1 MFRKRDQPQT
11 YHCSF
16 CGKSQQDVRRMVAGP
31 GAVYICDE
39 CIALCGQIVREEESG
54 QPTVTARPALSLG
67 VYVVTD
73 ERLASGRPLTDIVR
87 AALRGGANAIQLR
100 AKEAPAR
107 AQLALGRELR
117 ALTQEAGALFIVND
131 RADLAVAL
139 DADGVHVGE
148 DDLPPELARRIVGP
162 RRIVGCSTSSV
173 ESALAAQQAGADY
186 LGVGS
191 IYPTTT
197 KADAGDAVGTAMIA
211 AIKARVDLP
220 IVGIGGIHAGNAAS
234 VIAAGADGVAVV
246 SAVIAA
252 ADPEAATRELQTI
265 VTSARQGQNDG

>member
-1 MFRKRDQPQT
+1 MFRKREQSAANR
-11 YHCSF
+11 CSF
-16 CGKSQQDVRRMVAGP
+16 CGKSQQDVRRLVAGP

-54 QPTVTARPALSLG
+54 HATAPARSPLALG

-73 ERLASGRPLTDIVR
+73 ERLAGGRPLVAIVR
-87 AALRGGANAIQLR
+87 AALRGGAHAIQLR
-100 AKEAPAR
+100 AKDAPAR

-117 ALTQEAGALFIVND
+117 ALTQQAGALFIVND

-162 RRIVGCSTSSV
+162 RRIVGVSTNSV
-173 ESALAAQQAGADY
+173 EAALAAQQAGADY
-186 LGVGS
+186 LGVGT

-197 KADAGDAVGTAMIA
+197 KADAGEAVGPAMVA
-211 AIKARVDLP
+211 AIKARVTLP
-220 IVGIGGIHAGNAAS
+220 IVGIGGIRAENAAA
-234 VIAAGADGVAVV
+234 VIEAGADGVAVV
-246 SAVIAA
+246 GAVIAA
-252 ADPEAATRELQTI
+252 TDPVAAARELS
-265 VTSARQGQNDG
+265 VVVASARQRRSHV

>member
-1 MFRKRDQPQT
+1 MFRKRDQPHT
-11 YHCSF
+11 YRCSF

-31 GAVYICDE
+31 GEVFICDE
-39 CIALCGQIVREEESG
+39 CIALCGEIVREEERG
-54 QPTVTARPALSLG
+54 QQPTAARPALLLG

-73 ERLASGRPLTDIVR
+73 ERLAGGRPLAEIVR

-162 RRIVGCSTSSV
+162 RRIVGCSASSV
-173 ESALAAQQAGADY
+173 AAALAAQEAGADY

-197 KADAGDAVGTAMIA
+197 KTDAGEAVGPEMVA

-220 IVGIGGIHAGNAAS
+220 IVGIGGINAGNTAALI
-234 VIAAGADGVAVV
+234 VAGADGVAVV
-246 SAVIAA
+246 SAVVAA
-252 ADPEAATRELQTI
+252 ADPEAAARELQTI
-265 VTSARQGQNDG
+265 VMRARQERTGG